1 MRRNRSEVTAL
12 GHKDRLE
19 LNYKG
24 PRDLFDIES
33 NLSENIKLYC
43 SGEFGLKPK
52 REHDQDNY
60 EEHDPEVELIMEGE
74 DHEDENK

>member
-1 MRRNRSEVTAL
+1 M
-12 GHKDRLE
+12 
-19 LNYKG
+19 
-24 PRDLFDIES
+24 FDIES
-33 NLSENIKLYC
+33 NLSENNKLYC